1 MCRIAEE
8 GERRHQRVRRRRWLP
23 EYSRST
29 QPFPLSVDWSMPS
42 ALPRTLPTTAKSCAS
57 LSLSLSLSLP
67 LRFHYSS
74 AASASEEHLEPTST
88 RDQHRQPFLQE
99 RKR

>member
-57 LSLSLSLSLP
+57 LSLSLSLVSRL
-67 LRFHYSS
+67 SS